1 MCCGCCR
8 PPRIALL
15 LAALGRPLDEP
26 AAGRSL
32 PRFRPLL
39 HAGSRSAGGSAAAA
53 AAEERA
59 ARPGPRMACYLV
71 ISSRHLSNGHY
82 RGIKGVFRGPLC
94 KKGARS
100 PVTAASALPPSL
112 APRTV
117 GAGRGPTAT
126 RAAAAGA
133 RRGVGGRRGKVSRAG
148 KWPRVPAEGRA
159 WGCGAARREGGR
171 EERSLP
177 ALRGE
182 VGGGRWGRLRVWRF
196 SAWSRVLMLRSY
208 PCWLCVGEPEAWA
221 WGAGSLGTSES
232 GEPPGC
238 GVMSLRVAR
247 GVWGRGRAVRRSLSS
262 GR

>member
-133 RRGVGGRRGKVSRAG
+133 RRERGAGWVGGVEKFLERGSGRGSPRRG
-148 KWPRVPAEGRA
+148 GR
-159 WGCGAARREGGR
+159 GAAAPHGGR
-171 EERSLP
+171 EAGRKGRCRRSAGKL
-177 ALRGE
+177 GE
-182 VGGGRWGRLRVWRF
+182 AAGGGFECGDSV
-196 SAWSRVLMLRSY
+196 
-208 PCWLCVGEPEAWA
+208 
-221 WGAGSLGTSES
+221 
-232 GEPPGC
+232 PGP
-238 GVMSLRVAR
+238 GF
-247 GVWGRGRAVRRSLSS
+247 
-262 GR
+262 